1 MGGLLWALLALVCLV
16 AAVVVASRQGTSREQ
31 QRELVRLRRLVTNLR
46 EIAYDHRELDSS
58 LAVIIL
64 DEIKR
69 FQRKDLEQ

>member
-31 QRELVRLRRLVTNLR
+31 QRELVRLRQLVTNLR

-69 FQRKDLEQ
+69 SERKDLEQ

>member
-1 MGGLLWALLALVCLV
+1 MGGLLWALLALACLV

-31 QRELVRLRRLVTNLR
+31 QRELVRLRHLVTNLR

-69 FQRKDLEQ
+69 SERKDLEQ

>member
-16 AAVVVASRQGTSREQ
+16 AAVVVASRHGTSREQ
-31 QRELVRLRRLVTNLR
+31 QRELVRLRQLVTNLR

-69 FQRKDLEQ
+69 SERKDLEQ

>member
-16 AAVVVASRQGTSREQ
+16 AAVVVASRQVTSREQ
-31 QRELVRLRRLVTNLR
+31 QRELVRLRQLVTNLR

-69 FQRKDLEQ
+69 SERKDLEQ